1 MPRYSLLLLL
11 GLLKATLSPLAAA
24 SEDKGVLDPL
34 QGSAGSSALPRLTLL
49 WHHGSAPHG
58 AIPAGQPQP
67 GIFMG

>member
-34 QGSAGSSALPRLTLL
+34 QGSALPRLALL
-49 WHHGSAPHG
+49 WHHGSSPHG